1 MIKRFNNKTLDVKEI
16 YVMEKEVLDQS
27 LNMDKI
33 AELMT
38 EANELEDV
46 NDLAWYFIKGAGN
59 RWIIGAY

>member
-1 MIKRFNNKTLDVKEI
+1 
-16 YVMEKEVLDQS
+16 MEKEVLNQS

-33 AELMT
+33 EELMT

-46 NDLAWYFIKGAGN
+46 NDLAWYFIKGEGS

>member
-16 YVMEKEVLDQS
+16 RIMEKEVLNQS

-38 EANELEDV
+38 EDNELEDV

-59 RWIIGAY
+59 RWILGAH

>member
-1 MIKRFNNKTLDVKEI
+1 
-16 YVMEKEVLDQS
+16 MEKEVLNQS

-59 RWIIGAY
+59 RWIIGAH

>member
-1 MIKRFNNKTLDVKEI
+1 
-16 YVMEKEVLDQS
+16 MEKEVLDQS

-46 NDLAWYFIKGAGN
+46 NDLSWYFIKGAGG
-59 RWIIGAY
+59 RWILGAY

>member
-1 MIKRFNNKTLDVKEI
+1 
-16 YVMEKEVLDQS
+16 MEKEVLNQS

-38 EANELEDV
+38 EDNELEDV

-59 RWIIGAY
+59 RWILGAH